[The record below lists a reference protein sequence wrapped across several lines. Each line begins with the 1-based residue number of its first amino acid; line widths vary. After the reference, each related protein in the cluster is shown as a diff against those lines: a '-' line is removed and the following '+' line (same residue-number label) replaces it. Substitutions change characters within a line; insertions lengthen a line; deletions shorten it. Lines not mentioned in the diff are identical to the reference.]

1 MSHVQRKQK
10 DKTMI
15 NREAQTENNIFFV
28 CSLIEYIARAT
39 KNTRKNVVNQ
49 LGREE
54 IAHYFELADV
64 YHCENIDKLTAELT
78 SKHHIETGIFNNEA
92 SCRYTP
98 PSYFD
103 IAKVYKRLIVSI
115 MQYKSISFTDALI
128 EVYNSWI
135 TEKIDDY
142 NSSMYYE
149 SPDYVFQSYIAGEV
163 LRD

>member
-1 MSHVQRKQK
+1 MT
-10 DKTMI
+10 D
-15 NREAQTENNIFFV
+15 REEQFENNIFFV
-28 CSLIEYIARAT
+28 CTLIEYIARKT
-39 KNTRKNVVNQ
+39 KNTRKNVVNY

-78 SKHHIETGIFNNEA
+78 LKHRIAAGTFNNEA
-92 SCRYTP
+92 SCRYTA

-103 IAKVYKRLIVSI
+103 IAKVYKRLIVSV
-115 MQYKSISFTDALI
+115 MQYEAASFTDALM

-135 TEKIDDY
+135 SEKIDDY

-149 SPDYVFQSYIAGEV
+149 SPEYVFKSYIAGEP

>member
-1 MSHVQRKQK
+1 M
-10 DKTMI
+10 T
-15 NREAQTENNIFFV
+15 NREPQSENDIFFV

-39 KNTRKNVVNQ
+39 KNTRKNVVNY
-49 LGREE
+49 LGKEE

-64 YHCENIDKLTAELT
+64 YHCENIDKLTADLT
-78 SKHHIETGIFNNEA
+78 AKHHIATGMFDNEA

-103 IAKVYKRLIVSI
+103 IAKVYKRLIVSV
-115 MQYKSISFTDALI
+115 MQYKNASFPDALMEI
-128 EVYNSWI
+128 YNSWI
-135 TEKIDDY
+135 SEKIDDY

-149 SPDYVFQSYIAGEV
+149 SPEYLFKSYIAGEP